1 MVIENSTDFPPS
13 HDCTSIPVH
22 KAARIVRDGG
32 VVAYPTEGVFGLGC
46 RPDDDEAVA
55 RILRIKGRDPAMGLI
70 LIAAD
75 HDQLQRWVDLP
86 GGRQVPASSLRRPV
100 TWIVPARSAVPASIR
115 GRHTTVAVRITAHP
129 VAAALCRAAKL
140 ALVSTSANFSGQR
153 PARNIHVLRR
163 SFGALVDCIVP
174 GACGP
179 AAGPSEIRD
188 LLSGAVLRPAG

>member
-1 MVIENSTDFPPS
+1 MALENSTGFPPS
-13 HDCTSIPVH
+13 HDCTWIPIR

-46 RPDDDEAVA
+46 RPDDNEAVA

-75 HDQLQRWVDLP
+75 ERPLQRWVDLP
-86 GGRQVPASSLRRPV
+86 DGRQVPESSLERPV
-100 TWIVPARSAVPASIR
+100 TWIVPAGSAVPASIR

-129 VAAALCRAAKL
+129 VAAALCRAAES
-140 ALVSTSANFSGQR
+140 ALVSTSANFSGR
-153 PARNIHVLRR
+153 RAARNIHVLRR
-163 SFGALVDCIVP
+163 NFGALVDCIVP

-188 LLSGAVLRPAG
+188 LLSGTVLRPAG